1 MKSLLNALR
10 GNLNKEQKRM
20 TQASGDPFEPRTHQ
34 QSESNEGSLLN
45 HISSTPPK
53 VVSGTIAEKDE
64 LARWLVATLVKSG
77 SVSLPFMLERMLDV
91 RICSLVAYYLA
102 TELFSSYGATFAAEN
117 EAIVRALGL
126 QAEVMPSGR
135 IADVGQTTS
144 LIMPAKYRGYG
155 NPMNSP
161 ESRGHLFQINM
172 CSFSEKNPV
181 IGYQDWLGSPIIPFK
196 GMTACGTSGA
206 WKLFELDLTKTD
218 DMTAVFLCPSKGN
231 IQIELAHFKAD
242 EEMPRMF
249 YRQST
254 VRGTAIEKLHKE
266 YDEDN

>member
-1 MKSLLNALR
+1 MKSLLNALI
-10 GNLNKEQKRM
+10 GNLNKEPKRI
-20 TQASGDPFEPRTHQ
+20 TQTTGDPFEPRPRQHL
-34 QSESNEGSLLN
+34 NVAEGSLLN
-45 HISSTPPK
+45 NISPTPPK
-53 VVSGTIAEKDE
+53 IVSGTIAEKDE

-91 RICSLVAYYLA
+91 RICSMVAYYLS

-117 EAIVRALGL
+117 AAIVKALGL
-126 QAEVMPSGR
+126 HAELMPSGR
-135 IADVGQTTS
+135 IADVGQTCS

-172 CSFSEKNPV
+172 CSFPEKNPV

-196 GMTACGTSGA
+196 GMTQCGASGA
-206 WKLFELDLTKTD
+206 WKLFELDQSKTD

-231 IQIELAHFKAD
+231 IQVELAHFKAD
-242 EEMPRMF
+242 EETPRMF

-254 VRGTAIEKLHKE
+254 VKGTAIESLTRE
-266 YDEDN
+266 YDENN